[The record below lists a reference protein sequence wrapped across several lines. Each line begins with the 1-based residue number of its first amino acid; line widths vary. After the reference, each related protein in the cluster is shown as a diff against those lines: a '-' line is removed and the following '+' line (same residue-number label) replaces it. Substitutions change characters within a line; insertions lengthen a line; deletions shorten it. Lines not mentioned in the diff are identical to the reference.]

1 MGVTVADVKAIV
13 YLRISQDRT
22 GLKAGVE
29 RQREDCLKQAKQRG
43 WDVVEILEDND
54 ISAAGKRKRP
64 GFEAMLH
71 AIDSG
76 EAGVAIAW
84 SLDRLQRNRRD
95 EVRLYELCQK
105 RGAKLSLVNG
115 ADLDFASATGRLI
128 ADNLGSLARFEIEL
142 KSDRQV
148 AAQSQ
153 AARAGRRVGG
163 RRPFGY
169 ESDGVTV
176 REAEAAAVKSGYAAF
191 LAGVPLAGIARDW
204 NGRGFVTGQNKRN
217 GEPSQW
223 AAYSVRQVLSN
234 PRYMGMRSY
243 KKEIV
248 APAAWPAL
256 VDETTWRAVES
267 VLRDPSRRHQPRSAE
282 GYLLSG
288 LAVCGACGAPAQS
301 GGNARPG
308 VRGYRC
314 SGAYGHFSR
323 MADPV
328 DEYVSAVAVA
338 RLSRADAGSLLHDET
353 KPDIGALRDEAQALR
368 SRLDSLAVDFA
379 DGTLTGSQ
387 IRIAT
392 ERLRTGLRAV
402 EARMADAGR
411 ASVLGPLV
419 NAEDVQAAWDEKQI
433 AVRRAVIDSLMTVAI
448 HAPGRGTRTFRPETV
463 QITWK

>member
-1 MGVTVADVKAIV
+1 MGVTVADVKAVV
-13 YLRISQDRT
+13 YLRISEDRT
-22 GLKAGVE
+22 GLKAGVS
-29 RQREDCLKQAKQRG
+29 RQREDCLKRAQDRG
-43 WDVVEILEDND
+43 WDVIEIHEDND

-64 GFEAMLH
+64 GFEAMLRSLDTG
-71 AIDSG
+71 AA
-76 EAGVAIAW
+76 EVVVAW
-84 SLDRLQRNRRD
+84 SLDRIQRNRRD

-153 AARAGRRVGG
+153 AARAGKRVGG

-176 REAEAAAVKSGYAAF
+176 REDEAKAVKSGYASL
-191 LAGVPLAGIARDW
+191 LAGAPLAAIARGW
-204 NGRGFVTGQNKRN
+204 NEQGFVTGQNKRN
-217 GEPSQW
+217 GEPSSW
-223 AAYSVRQVLSN
+223 AAYSVRQVLLN
-234 PRYMGMRSY
+234 PRYMGMRAY

-248 APAAWPAL
+248 APAVWPAI
-256 VDETTWRAVES
+256 VDDTTWRAAES
-267 VLRDPSRRHQPRSAE
+267 VLRDPARRHQPRSTE

-288 LAVCGACGAPAQS
+288 LAVCGVCGSPVQS

-314 SGAYGHFSR
+314 SGSFGHFAR

-328 DEYVSAVAVA
+328 DKHVSAVAVE
-338 RLSRADAGSLLHDET
+338 RLSRTDAGSLLQDES
-353 KPDIGALRDEAQALR
+353 KEDIESLRNKAQAIR
-368 SRLDSLAVDFA
+368 GRLDSIAVEFA
-379 DGTLTGSQ
+379 DGTLTASQ
-387 IRIAT
+387 IRVAT
-392 ERLRTGLRAV
+392 DRLRASLRAV
-402 EARMADAGR
+402 EDKMADAGR
-411 ASVLGPLV
+411 TSVLGPLIH
-419 NAEDVQAAWDEKQI
+419 ADDVQAVWDETPLV
-433 AVRRAVIDSLMTVAI
+433 VRRGVIDALMSVTL

>member
-1 MGVTVADVKAIV
+1 MDVTVADVKAVV
-13 YLRISQDRT
+13 YLRISEDRT
-22 GLKAGVE
+22 GLKAGVQ
-29 RQREDCLKQAKQRG
+29 RQHEDCLRLAKERG
-43 WDVVEILEDND
+43 WEVVEVLEDND

-71 AIDSG
+71 SLDTGAAD
-76 EAGVAIAW
+76 VVIAW
-84 SLDRLQRNRRD
+84 SLDRIQRNRRD

-153 AARAGRRVGG
+153 AARAGKRVGG

-169 ESDGVTV
+169 EPDGVTV
-176 REAEAAAVKSGYAAF
+176 RDSEAAAVKSGYASF
-191 LAGVPLAGIARDW
+191 LAGVSLAGIARDW
-204 NGRGFVTGQNKRN
+204 NGRGFFTGQNKRN
-217 GEPSQW
+217 GEPSPW

-243 KKEIV
+243 NGEIV
-248 APAAWPAL
+248 AQAAWPAL

-267 VLRDPSRRHQPRSAE
+267 ILRDPARKQQPRTTD

-288 LAVCGACGAPAQS
+288 LAVCGVCGAPAQS
-301 GGNARPG
+301 GGNARRG

-328 DEYVSAVAVA
+328 DEYVSAVTVA
-338 RLSRADAGSLLHDET
+338 RLSRPDAGSLLHDEA
-353 KPDIGALRDEAQALR
+353 KPDIGALRDEAQSIRA
-368 SRLDSLAVDFA
+368 RLDSLAVEFA
-379 DGTLTGSQ
+379 DGVLTASQ

-392 ERLRTGLRAV
+392 DRLRASLRAV
-402 EARMADAGR
+402 ESKMADAGR

-419 NAEDVQAAWDEKQI
+419 NAEDVQAAWDEKSMAI
-433 AVRRAVIDSLMTVAI
+433 RRGVVDALMTVTI
-448 HAPGRGTRTFRPETV
+448 HSPGRGTRTFRPETV